1 MRYRVAP
8 EKIGPQGARIRCQ
21 KCSEVFRVEPPEA
34 EPEVEVEVE
43 PIEFIARAVVAE
55 ADTDRAK
62 ALANLLER
70 WGIEAVL
77 FDSGARALLDL
88 HRNKADL
95 AILGPNLP
103 GVPATEMAEI
113 LRRNADLQE
122 IPLVRLLCDGETATA
137 PEFDA
142 DHQLDPGDVP
152 DGLAALLEDLGVGQR
167 PEGSPAA
174 APKPAAP
181 KQEAPAP
188 TPAAKSKA
196 PPEPAASE
204 DPDVKAAERLARIV
218 VSDIVL
224 YNEEK
229 FAQGARDGNVAA
241 VLAGELVEAS
251 AMFRERVSE
260 ELRAD
265 RDFLVEELE
274 RRAAKLASSS

>member
-1 MRYRVAP
+1 MRYRVAT

-34 EPEVEVEVE
+34 EAEIEVEVE
-43 PIEFIARAVVAE
+43 PIEFVARAVVAE
-55 ADTDRAK
+55 ADPDRAK
-62 ALANLLER
+62 ALVNLLET

-95 AILGPNLP
+95 AVLGPNLP
-103 GVPATEMAEI
+103 GVPANEMAEI

-142 DHQLDPGDVP
+142 DHQLDPADVP
-152 DGLAALLEDLGVGQR
+152 DALAELLEDLGVGQR
-167 PEGSPAA
+167 PHSSPAA
-174 APKPAAP
+174 APKPLAP
-181 KQEAPAP
+181 KQKAP
-188 TPAAKSKA
+188 TPAPEPKSA
-196 PPEPAASE
+196 AAPEPAPATSD

-241 VLAGELVEAS
+241 VLAAELVEAS

-260 ELRAD
+260 ELRAE

-274 RRAAKLASSS
+274 RRATKLAG